1 MFSFDVM
8 RRLVL
13 LRIGLGEN
21 LLVSVLIF
29 DADFTSEMIGVVFM
43 LQCVFS
49 PDADLI
55 FEMKGWL
62 VFWWVISPQTQIPQ
76 IIPQI
81 RPSAEPLPMVA
92 ATQIK

>member
-1 MFSFDVM
+1 MLFCGREDA
-8 RRLVL
+8 
-13 LRIGLGEN
+13 
-21 LLVSVLIF
+21 
-29 DADFTSEMIGVVFM
+29 ADFIKRRVMDLGGGF
-43 LQCVFS
+43 FAS

-92 ATQIK
+92 AAQIIERKTDILSLCIYL